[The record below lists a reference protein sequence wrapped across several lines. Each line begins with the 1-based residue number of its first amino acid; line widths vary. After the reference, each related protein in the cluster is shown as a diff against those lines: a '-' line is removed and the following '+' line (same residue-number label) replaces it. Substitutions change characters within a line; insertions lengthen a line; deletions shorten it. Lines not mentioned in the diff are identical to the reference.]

1 MKNDLYEL
9 KEISEKVNTKLDFLR
24 NNSDIALS
32 NTNEVKALKNDIFE
46 KTSKTFVYNLKQLIQ
61 LEGTQKKLA
70 KKICISEDLLS
81 KYKSGEAFP
90 SIETLLYICEVYSIS
105 LDKLISTPLSSADID
120 NLGDTPENENNIFS
134 EKYYIY
140 LLVTNVAMEGAIHE
154 GLIELCNN
162 NVIFKILSN
171 KAVIK
176 YYSGSYTTSD
186 KLVFFNLESKADGIA
201 YINMIRP
208 NININRYV
216 GGLAMLLL
224 PSDANS
230 KPCVQKI
237 LFSRIKIDRELYC
250 SKLKE
255 LLSFRTDGPTSGNF
269 KISQWEDE
277 LAYNFILKLH

>member
-1 MKNDLYEL
+1 
-9 KEISEKVNTKLDFLR
+9 
-24 NNSDIALS
+24 
-32 NTNEVKALKNDIFE
+32 
-46 KTSKTFVYNLKQLIQ
+46 
-61 LEGTQKKLA
+61 
-70 KKICISEDLLS
+70 
-81 KYKSGEAFP
+81 
-90 SIETLLYICEVYSIS
+90 VYSIS
-105 LDKLISTPLSSADID
+105 LDKLVSTPLSSADID
-120 NLGDTPENENNIFS
+120 NLEDTPENENNIFAK
-134 EKYYIY
+134 KYYVY

-154 GLIELCNN
+154 GVIELCNN

-171 KAVIK
+171 TAVIK

-186 KLVFFNLESKADGIA
+186 KLVFFNLESKADGNA

-250 SKLKE
+250 SNLKE
-255 LLSFRTDGPTSGNF
+255 LLSFCTDRPTSGNF